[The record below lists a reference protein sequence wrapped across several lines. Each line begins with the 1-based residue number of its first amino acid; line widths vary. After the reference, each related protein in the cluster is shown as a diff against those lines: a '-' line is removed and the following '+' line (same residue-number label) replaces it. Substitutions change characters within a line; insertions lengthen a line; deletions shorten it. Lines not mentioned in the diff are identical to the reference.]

1 MAPELET
8 GEAPEDHEGA
18 ALIWLTSFADLL
30 ALLLCF
36 FIMLYAMSAPRSESF
51 RAIAVSLA
59 ARLNPDRAEVPR
71 SPAELVRFAR
81 PRAVNLDYL
90 SAIVG
95 ERLAEESAFAG
106 AQMTRLSDRI
116 VVTLP
121 QRPVAQQ
128 GIEALSHSLALVAN
142 RVEVVAHADVRGTD
156 PWPAAL
162 ASARTLAAQFRRAN
176 YANDIPLRV
185 TAAGTPGTL
194 QIVIR
199 QGAV

>member
-1 MAPELET
+1 MAPEIET
-8 GEAPEDHEGA
+8 QQPPEDHEGA
-18 ALIWLTSFADLL
+18 TLIWLTSFADLL

-36 FIMLYAMSAPRSESF
+36 FIMLYAMSAPRNESF

-71 SPAELVRFAR
+71 AAAELVRFAR

-95 ERLAEESAFAG
+95 ERLAQESAFAG

-121 QRPVAQQ
+121 PRPVAQG
-128 GIEALSHSLALVAN
+128 GIEALSQSLSLVAN
-142 RVEVVAHADVRGTD
+142 RIELVAHADTRAAD
-156 PWPAAL
+156 AWPAAL
-162 ASARTLAAQFRRAN
+162 GQARALAAQFRRAS
-176 YANDIPLRV
+176 YATDIPLRV
-185 TAAGTPGTL
+185 TTAGTPGTL